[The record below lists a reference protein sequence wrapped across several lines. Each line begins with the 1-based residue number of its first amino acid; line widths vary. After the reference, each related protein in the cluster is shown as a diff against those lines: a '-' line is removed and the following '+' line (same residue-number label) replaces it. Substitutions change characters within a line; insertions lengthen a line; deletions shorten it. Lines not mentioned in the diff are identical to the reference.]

1 MKLRSGK
8 ETAARPCTLYKLA
21 PETLKN
27 IYKYYF
33 QLDERVD
40 VLTIRDTSLIAA
52 LRPCEDLYHG
62 ILAYS
67 YEKHLM
73 KLRPHLES
81 HRERFLAM
89 KPEVFAL
96 VKNLHIDLGTTES
109 VQEIMIADP
118 LFFTNALTKLLQHRH
133 LQALGI
139 ALEFQHTPNS
149 FTLPLLNHFLNPQY
163 HGLRELFIDMPNR
176 DTDST
181 VVYHGGYTNNEV
193 VLMRGA
199 ANTISHVVRNARYNE
214 PGLWWFRVHQ
224 QLFEG
229 ATPCRIHW
237 VLYEKGRPAH
247 GAKKPV
253 RRWYE

>member
-8 ETAARPCTLYKLA
+8 ETAARPCILYKLA

-27 IYKYYF
+27 IYRYYL

-40 VLTIRDTSLIAA
+40 VLTVRDTSLIAA

-81 HRERFLAM
+81 HRRQFLAM
-89 KPEVFAL
+89 KPDVFAL
-96 VKNLHIDLGTTES
+96 VKNLHIDLGM
-109 VQEIMIADP
+109 VIFKP
-118 LFFTNALTKLLQHRH
+118 LELH
-133 LQALGI
+133 LS
-139 ALEFQHTPNS
+139 FSTHNS
-149 FTLPLLNHFLNPQY
+149 FILPLLNHFLDPKYQ
-163 HGLRELFIDMPNR
+163 GLRELFIDMPNR

-181 VVYHGGYTNNEV
+181 IVYHGGYTNNEV

-199 ANTISHVVRNARYNE
+199 ANSISDMVRNVRYDE

-229 ATPCRIHW
+229 ATPRRIHW
-237 VLYEKGRPAH
+237 VLYEKGRPAQ

-253 RRWYE
+253 RRWE